1 MIVEV
6 VVGMIAIWLFFLGGI
21 KKIVAWFNKPD
32 KRLKALED
40 RAKVFEDEL
49 LHKVKTFEDELS
61 EFKDRHAELKHD
73 IEILE
78 TDYKEIFK
86 ILLNRK

>member
-1 MIVEV
+1 MNEQVLKGLEVIVGIMG
-6 VVGMIAIWLFFLGGI
+6 GMIGIWLFFAKG
-21 KKIVAWFNKPD
+21 WNKLMTWVKGPG
-32 KRLKALED
+32 KRMKALED
-40 RAKVFEDEL
+40 QAKQFEN
-49 LHKVKTFEDELS
+49 ELS
-61 EFKDRHAELKHD
+61 EFKERHKELKHD